1 MAYGKKVVTSQFRP
15 FESIHVQHFAEF
27 FRAERQEWVEGDG
40 KVGNQLQGNV
50 EDGSYTFHICL
61 SQFPR
66 FGVGQ
71 VFVSDTCQ
79 IHGLFLC
86 IAEFEYVEQFF
97 YFCFHVCEF
106 FQRFLV
112 VVGQFALCRYAPVE
126 VFLSQH
132 HCTVYEVAVYG
143 YQFVVIA
150 CLEVFPGE
158 VVIFR
163 FRCIGGQYVAE
174 YVLFAWE
181 VSQIFVQPYG
191 PVAGSGDF
199 VSFEVEEFVARHVV
213 RQDIAAFCFQHGR
226 EYDAVEHDVV
236 FSNEMDQAG
245 FGIFPPSFPAV
256 GE

>member
-1 MAYGKKVVTSQFRP
+1 MAYRKQVIFSQFRP

-79 IHGLFLC
+79 VHSLFLC

-112 VVGQFALCRYAPVE
+112 VVG
-126 VFLSQH
+126 
-132 HCTVYEVAVYG
+132 
-143 YQFVVIA
+143 
-150 CLEVFPGE
+150 
-158 VVIFR
+158 
-163 FRCIGGQYVAE
+163 
-174 YVLFAWE
+174 
-181 VSQIFVQPYG
+181 
-191 PVAGSGDF
+191 
-199 VSFEVEEFVARHVV
+199 
-213 RQDIAAFCFQHGR
+213 
-226 EYDAVEHDVV
+226 
-236 FSNEMDQAG
+236 
-245 FGIFPPSFPAV
+245 
-256 GE
+256 